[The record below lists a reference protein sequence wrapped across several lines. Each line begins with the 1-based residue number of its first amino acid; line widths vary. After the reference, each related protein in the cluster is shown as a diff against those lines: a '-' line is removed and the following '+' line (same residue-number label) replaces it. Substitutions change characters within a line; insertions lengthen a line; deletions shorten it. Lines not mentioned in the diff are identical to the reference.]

1 MTNVIH
7 PRAFARA
14 PVARPD
20 ERAELLAGARLLQ
33 IAAEQPERRAEIVA
47 AVADVLASMG
57 RVVR

>member
-14 PVARPD
+14 PRPD
-20 ERAELLAGARLLQ
+20 ERAELLAAARLLQ
-33 IAAEQPERRAEIVA
+33 VAAERPERRAEIA
-47 AVADVLASMG
+47 EAVADYLASLG